1 MSYRKYRN
9 KPTGGYSSRREAEA
23 AAGLHILAKLGKIV
37 NLREQ
42 VKYVLIPKQP
52 GKLRNEREVTYTA
65 DFVYH
70 DKDGEH
76 VIDSKGF
83 KTQQYIIRR
92 KLMKFRF
99 GIEVE
104 EI

>member
-1 MSYRKYRN
+1 MKYRN
-9 KPTGGYSSRREAEA
+9 RPTNGYASKREAEA
-23 AAGLHILAKLGKIV
+23 AAGLHILHKLGKIT

-42 VKYVLIPKQP
+42 VKYVLVPKLE
-52 GKLRNEREVTYTA
+52 GKIRNERPVTYTA

-76 VIDSKGF
+76 VIDAKGF

-99 GIEVE
+99 NIEVE
-104 EI
+104 EL